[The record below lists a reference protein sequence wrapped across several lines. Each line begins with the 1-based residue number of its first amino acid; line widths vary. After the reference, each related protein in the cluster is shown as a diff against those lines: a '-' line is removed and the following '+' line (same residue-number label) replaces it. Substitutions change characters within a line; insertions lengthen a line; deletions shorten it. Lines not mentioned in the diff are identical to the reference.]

1 MRWLLILMS
10 IILGCGDAKPAA
22 AAITCT
28 ASMTNVAFGSVNV
41 LPGAAVDTTATETI
55 TCSGA
60 TANTTY
66 RFCTDIGKG
75 ADVSGNQRRMASGV
89 NRLNF
94 DLYKDAARTQQWG
107 NYSTPFLGGGS
118 QNDFTSNGAGN
129 ISATV
134 TLYGRLAGSQ
144 QTALPGSYSESMASG
159 ATQRLH
165 YGALASGGNCSVGGS
180 TANFSFTVSATVT
193 TSCSVTATNLNFG
206 SAGVLT
212 LNVDGT
218 STVTPQCTN
227 GTPYNVG
234 LDAGTGTGATVTNR
248 KMTSG
253 ASTITYSLYSDS
265 GRTTVWGN
273 TVGTNTVSGTGT
285 GSNQALTVY
294 GRVPPQTTPAPAAY
308 TDTIVATAT
317 Y

>member
-1 MRWLLILMS
+1 MRKLLVLTS
-10 IILGCGDAKPAA
+10 IVFGCCAA
-22 AAITCT
+22 TPSTAAITCT
-28 ASMTNVAFGSVNV
+28 ASMTNIGFGSVNV
-41 LPGAAVDTTATETI
+41 LPGTVIDTTGTLTI

-66 RFCTDIGKG
+66 RFCTDVGTG
-75 ADVSGNQRRMASGV
+75 ADASGNQRRMASGT

-94 DLYKDAARTQQWG
+94 DLYKDAARSQEWG
-107 NYSTPFLGGGS
+107 NYASNYLGGGS
-118 QNDFTSNGAGN
+118 QNDFTSNGSGN
-129 ISATV
+129 ISGTV
-134 TLYGRLAGSQ
+134 TIYARIAASQ
-144 QTALPGSYSESMASG
+144 QTAIPGSYSETMSSG
-159 ATQRLH
+159 ASQRLH
-165 YGALASGGNCSVGGS
+165 YNALASGGNCSVGSS
-180 TANFSFTVSATVT
+180 TANFSFTVTATVA
-193 TSCSVTATNLNFG
+193 TSCSVSATNLDFG
-206 SAGVLT
+206 SAGVLIA
-212 LNVDGT
+212 NVDGT

-234 LDAGTGTGATVTNR
+234 LNAGTGTGATVTNR

-253 ASTITYSLYSDS
+253 ASMITYSLYTTS

-273 TVGTNTVSGTGT
+273 TVGTDTQSGTGT

-308 TDTIVATAT
+308 TDTIIVTAT

>member
-1 MRWLLILMS
+1 MRVLLIPTS
-10 IILGCGDAKPAA
+10 IALVYCVSTPAA

-28 ASMTNVAFGSVNV
+28 ASMTNIAFGSVNV
-41 LPGAAVDTTATETI
+41 LSGAAVDTTGTLTI

-66 RFCTDIGKG
+66 RFCTDIRSGSD
-75 ADVSGNQRRMASGV
+75 ASGNQRRMASGA

-94 DLYKDAARTQQWG
+94 DLYQDAARTLQWG
-107 NYSTPFLGGGS
+107 NYSTPYLGGGNQS
-118 QNDFTSNGAGN
+118 DFTSNGAGN

-134 TLYGRLAGSQ
+134 TLYARLAGSQ
-144 QTALPGSYSESMASG
+144 QTTSPGSYSESMTSG

-165 YGALASGGNCSVGGS
+165 YNATPGAGNCSVGTS
-180 TANFSFTVSATVT
+180 TANFSFTVSATVV
-193 TSCSVTATNLNFG
+193 TSCSVSATNLNFG

-212 LNVDGT
+212 ANVDGT

-234 LDAGTGTGATVTNR
+234 LDAGTGSGATVAAR

-253 ASTITYSLYSDS
+253 ATTVTYSLYTNSS
-265 GRTTVWGN
+265 RTTVWGN
-273 TVGTNTVSGTGT
+273 TIGTNTQSGTGT
-285 GSNQALTVY
+285 GLGQALTAY
-294 GRVPPQTTPAPAAY
+294 GRVPPQTTPAPATY
-308 TDTIVATAT
+308 SDTIVVTVT